1 MADTPS
7 GLASGAASTA
17 KDTVTSAF
25 NAAQERATASI
36 NAASISIDTITNLLL
51 TVNPLTDA
59 ISALDAVSLDFTY
72 DAPDTFDFGELQ
84 DITDSVEAVVS
95 TIDEIDLPVLDTLV
109 SIPEFSALTSSI
121 DEVRVDFIAKIKAIM
136 VDGATG
142 LDATVEQAI
151 WDRALNRQEIQNLAQ
166 YNEAEKYFST
176 RGFEFPTGAMAG
188 RLQEISVEIAR
199 ANAGLNK
206 DITIEQAKLAQTNFQ
221 FAIEKGAGMV
231 LEMMKTSIEA
241 VLSANKGKIDKFLG
255 QVELYKQQ
263 VAKEITIIET
273 QIKIIS
279 AKIDVFK
286 TGISA
291 SEIAVNVK
299 LKENELLLTKAQA
312 ILAAK
317 MKDADIVLDEA
328 NKVYVL
334 QIELAK
340 SIAQIHSQMA
350 ASAMSGINASASF
363 GFSGGASMNEG
374 TNFGY
379 SWDRTA
385 QDLRKSE
392 IKHLSA

>member
-1 MADTPS
+1 MANTPS

-59 ISALDAVSLDFTY
+59 INALDAVSLDFTY

-188 RLQEISVEIAR
+188 RLQEISIEIAR

-286 TGISA
+286 TGVSA
-291 SEIAVNVK
+291 SEIAANVK

>member
-59 ISALDAVSLDFTY
+59 INALDAVSLDFTY

-286 TGISA
+286 TGVSA

-328 NKVYVL
+328 NKVYAL

>member
-286 TGISA
+286 TGVSA